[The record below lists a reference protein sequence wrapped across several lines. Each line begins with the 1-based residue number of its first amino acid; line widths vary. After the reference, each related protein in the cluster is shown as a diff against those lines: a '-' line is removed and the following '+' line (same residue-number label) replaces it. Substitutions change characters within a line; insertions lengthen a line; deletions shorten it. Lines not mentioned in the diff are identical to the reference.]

1 MADRRLTVEPMVMGG
16 IAATYNGTLLV
27 ADTHLVRNNGKT
39 FLHFKK
45 AGAGDCLVTVQT
57 PPTVAGLAVAE
68 LSFTVPATTG
78 DIFAGPFPP
87 SIFND
92 SIQDLKFTLSEI
104 TGLTVAVMKLGG

>member
-1 MADRRLTVEPMVMGG
+1 MVKGG
-16 IAATYNGTLLV
+16 IAATYTGVLLV
-27 ADTHLVRNNGKT
+27 PDTHLVRNNGKT

-45 AGAGDCLVTVQT
+45 AAAVDCVVTVQT

-68 LSFTVPATTG
+68 QTFTVPATTG

-92 SIQDLKFTLSEI
+92 SIQDLRFTLSDVD
-104 TGLTVAVMKLGG
+104 GLTVAVLKLGG